1 VVDKIELLSFFMGLK
16 YRITDQNYFHFVT
29 FTVVNWIDL
38 FTRSRYCDVFLDSV
52 KFCQQRKELEVGAW
66 VIMSSHIHMILRGSE
81 NNNLQDI
88 IRDLKS
94 FTSRKIKE
102 EIEESKNESRRDW
115 LLWMFKRAGAA
126 NSQNYDHQL
135 WIQDN
140 HPIQLAS
147 YEMLI
152 QRLNYVHNNP
162 VEAGYVTEPQNWKY
176 SSACD
181 YCGGTQGL
189 LPLTM
194 LV

>member
-1 VVDKIELLSFFMGLK
+1 
-16 YRITDQNYFHFVT
+16 
-29 FTVVNWIDL
+29 
-38 FTRSRYCDVFLDSV
+38 
-52 KFCQQRKELEVGAW
+52 
-66 VIMSSHIHMILRGSE
+66 MILRGTE
-81 NNNLQDI
+81 GHTLQDT

-102 EIEESKNESRRDW
+102 EIEQSSYESRREW

-126 NSQNYDHQL
+126 NSNNYDHQL

-147 YEMLI
+147 YEMLV
-152 QRLNYVHNNP
+152 QRLNYIHDNP
-162 VEAGYVTEPQNWKY
+162 VEAGHVTEPQHWKY
-176 SSACD
+176 SSAHE

-194 LV
+194 LL

>member
-1 VVDKIELLSFFMGLK
+1 MGLK

-38 FTRSRYCDVFLDSV
+38 FTRGLYSNIFLDSV
-52 KFCQQRKELEVGAW
+52 KYCQQKKGLEVGAW
-66 VIMSSHIHMILRGSE
+66 VIMPSHIHMILRGNE
-81 NNNLQDI
+81 THKLQDS

-102 EIEESKNESRRDW
+102 EIEQCSYESRREW
-115 LLWMFKRAGAA
+115 LLWMFKRAGVA
-126 NSQNYDHQL
+126 NSNNDNHQL

-147 YEMLI
+147 YEMLV

-162 VEAGYVTEPQNWKY
+162 VDAGFVVDPQHWKY
-176 SSACD
+176 GSAYD

-189 LPLTM
+189 LPITM
-194 LV
+194 LL